1 MTGSAA
7 PAGRDAL
14 MPGGVNSPVRSLRAV
29 GGGSGTVVVTG
40 GKGARL
46 RRADGSELVDFVMG
60 WGSVIA
66 GHAHPAVLEAVDRAA
81 REGLG
86 FGMST
91 ETEERYAAEVCR
103 RAGVDMV
110 RAVSSG
116 TEAAMTAVRLA
127 RGVTGRSLVAKFAGG
142 YHGHSDAML
151 VEAGSGSMALGK
163 PSSAGVPAGAAA
175 DTAVLVYNDAECV
188 AELARERG
196 SELAAVIVEP
206 VAGNMNLVRPDPG
219 FIGAIRE
226 GCDSCGA
233 LMVADEVMTG
243 FRASPGL
250 ACRDL
255 FGTEPDLV
263 CLGKVIGGG
272 LPAAAVCGR
281 RELMERLSPTGDVFQ
296 AGTLAGN
303 PVALAAG
310 LATLELLD
318 DEAYK
323 ALFAACQALCEGLE
337 AAAGDAG
344 VPFRAQAVG
353 AMAGLYFA
361 PEVPGA
367 LSEVEACDEGAF
379 RSFFRGML
387 DRGVLLPPSR
397 YEACFVG
404 LGHDEGVI
412 EDTVDAAAEAFSEL
426 SRSD

>member
-1 MTGSAA
+1 
-7 PAGRDAL
+7 
-14 MPGGVNSPVRSLRAV
+14 MPGGVNSPVRSLRGV
-29 GGGSGTVVVTG
+29 GGDSGTVVVTG
-40 GKGARL
+40 GRGARL
-46 RRADGSELVDFVMG
+46 FRADGSELIDFVMG

-66 GHAHPAVLEAVDRAA
+66 GHAHPAVLEAVERAA
-81 REGLG
+81 RGGLG

-91 ETEERYAAEVCR
+91 DAEERYAAEVCR
-103 RAGVDMV
+103 RAGTEML

-127 RGVTGRSLVAKFAGG
+127 RGTTGRSLVAKFAGG
-142 YHGHSDAML
+142 YHGHTDAML
-151 VEAGSGSMALGK
+151 VEAGSGSMTLGK

-175 DTAVLVYNDAECV
+175 DTAVLAYNGADGV
-188 AELARERG
+188 AELVQERG
-196 SELAAVIVEP
+196 KELAAVIVEP
-206 VAGNMNLVRPDPG
+206 IAGNMNLVVPDPG

-233 LMVADEVMTG
+233 LMIADEVMTG
-243 FRASPGL
+243 FRATPGL

-318 DEAYK
+318 DDAYET
-323 ALFAACQALCEGLE
+323 LFAACKALCEGLE
-337 AAAGDAG
+337 AAARDAG

-361 PEVPGA
+361 PGVPGT
-367 LSEVEACDEGAF
+367 LPEVEACDEGAF
-379 RSFFRGML
+379 RRFFHGML
-387 DRGVLLPPSR
+387 KRGVLLPPSR

-412 EDTVDAAAEAFSEL
+412 KATVGAAADAFRETA
-426 SRSD
+426 RQG